1 MTYLVYIAGALAT
14 VVVAL
19 VSGFSAYLL
28 GRRRASGHV
37 ETSEAADLWRA
48 SEEIRQ
54 ELRDEVVTLRKR
66 VEELQAEN
74 RDLRAELDSMKEELG
89 RCTQLLNRYERR
101 RRPSSGG

>member
-1 MTYLVYIAGALAT
+1 MTSLIYIAGALAT
-14 VVVAL
+14 IIVAL

-54 ELRDEVVTLRKR
+54 ELRDEVVALRSR
-66 VEELQAEN
+66 VEELQTKN
-74 RDLRAELDSMKEELG
+74 RELQAELDGMKEELA